1 MSAKSTDIIDVRNVV
16 LNASVKSK
24 QEALSFLC
32 GLLKKNGYITNK
44 SVFLEDVLR
53 RENIGPTGMENGI
66 AIPHGESEVAKVA
79 TIAVLKTK
87 NDLDWESLDKKPIH
101 LIFLMV
107 VPSVNRN
114 VQQLKMLSHLSAALT
129 HPEVQEELLNETNK
143 NRFKKILEENGGN

>member
-1 MSAKSTDIIDVRNVV
+1 MSAKSIDIIDVRNVV

-24 QEALSFLC
+24 QEALGFLC
-32 GLLKKNGYITNK
+32 GLLEKNGYITNK

-143 NRFKKILEENGGN
+143 NKFKKILEENGGN

>member
-16 LNASVKSK
+16 LNALVKSK

-32 GLLKKNGYITNK
+32 ALLEKNGYITNK